1 MAARKASVWNLLWQ
15 LTRYAPKL
23 YAFDS
28 LFWILIMGLPAVP
41 GLIIRE
47 FFDSL
52 TNESNL
58 GFSPWT
64 FIALL
69 LAIQLG
75 RVALL
80 FAGRFTKTQHR
91 FTMSSLL
98 RRNLLEGILDRPG
111 ALAMVADEPD
121 NSLSPGELVS
131 FFREDTYQIENNVAF
146 ISETIGSGLFAF
158 GSIILLLSINAR
170 ITLLVFLPLAGMV
183 AAVKF
188 AQTKLKKYRRA
199 SRRATAQVTG
209 IVGEMFSAVQAIK
222 VAGAEKEVLSYFRQV
237 NDQRRQTILKE
248 RLLNAALNSV
258 SGNLVS
264 LGTGLILIAIAT
276 IETNFSVGDFALFVY
291 ALSFVTSFLLF
302 FGQFIVTTK
311 QSEVSFERM
320 EALVTNAS
328 KPSQPTSAYTLVAH
342 NPLYLN
348 NLWGRKQQLPR
359 VEQPSQ
365 QMKPLQELRAE
376 NLTYCYPNTSKG
388 ISGINL
394 KLERGSLTVVTGRIG
409 SGKTMLLRT
418 LLGLYPLQQGTI
430 LWNRYLV
437 RDPASFFVPPRSAY
451 TPQIPQL
458 FSSSL
463 RENIL
468 LGLEKGDRELNTAV
482 RMAVFDADVAAMA
495 AGLETVVGTKGMR
508 LSGGQLQRAA
518 ATRMLV
524 RQPELLV
531 FDDLSSALDV
541 ETELKLWSRL
551 FAHSQTTG
559 WQPTYLV
566 VSHRP
571 WVLRR
576 ADHIL
581 VLRDGCIDAQGQ
593 WNDLLDTCEEIQLIA
608 GTEQVSGVK

>member
-1 MAARKASVWNLLWQ
+1 
-15 LTRYAPKL
+15 
-23 YAFDS
+23 
-28 LFWILIMGLPAVP
+28 MGLPAVP
-41 GLIIRE
+41 GLIIKG

-52 TNESNL
+52 TDESQL

-69 LAIQLG
+69 LATQLG

-98 RRNLLEGILDRPG
+98 RRNLLEGILNRPG
-111 ALAMVADEPD
+111 ALAMVAEEPD
-121 NSLSPGELVS
+121 QSLSPGELVS
-131 FFREDTYQIENNVAF
+131 FFREDAHQIENNIAF
-146 ISETIGSGLFAF
+146 ISETIGAGLFAF
-158 GSIILLLSINAR
+158 GSIILLMSINAQ

-199 SRRATAQVTG
+199 SRQATAQVTG
-209 IVGEMFSAVQAIK
+209 IVGEMFNCVQAIK
-222 VAGAEKEVLSYFRQV
+222 VAGAEAEVLNYFRRV
-237 NDQRRQTILKE
+237 NDQRRQIILKE
-248 RLLNAALNSV
+248 RLFNAMLNSV

-276 IETNFSVGDFALFVY
+276 FETSSLSVGDFALFVY

-302 FGQFIVTTK
+302 FGQFLVTTK
-311 QSEVSFERM
+311 QTEVSFERM
-320 EALVTNAS
+320 EAVLANAS
-328 KPSQPTSAYTLVAH
+328 VSSSQPASACTLVAH

-348 NLWGRKQQLPR
+348 DLWGHKQRLPR
-359 VEQPSQ
+359 VEQPHWEG
-365 QMKPLQELRAE
+365 KPLQELRVE
-376 NLTYCYPNTSKG
+376 NLTYCYSNTSRG
-388 ISGINL
+388 IRGINL
-394 KLERGSLTVVTGRIG
+394 NLERGSLTVITGRIG
-409 SGKTMLLRT
+409 SGKTTLLRT
-418 LLGLYPLQQGTI
+418 LLGLYPLQGGAI
-430 LWNRYLV
+430 FWNGHLV
-437 RDPASFFVPPRSAY
+437 TNPTNFFVPPRSAY

-468 LGLEKGDRELNTAV
+468 LGLEKEDLDLATAV

-495 AGLETVVGTKGMR
+495 AGLETVVGTKGVR

-531 FDDLSSALDV
+531 FDDLSSALDG

-551 FAHSQTTG
+551 FANRQMTG
-559 WQPTYLV
+559 WKPTYLV

-576 ADHIL
+576 ADQIM
-581 VLRDGCIDAQGQ
+581 VLREGCIDAQGQ
-593 WNDLLDTCEEIQLIA
+593 WNDLLGSCEEIQLIA
-608 GTEQVSGVK
+608 GTERGGGR